1 MATVSVVVTH
11 VSCVGR
17 PIPSHGGHGLP
28 RHRQTVPWRLR
39 SAMRVAVMTLLAA
52 LAVLGL
58 DAGQFA
64 HAQTGDNQLVASSPA
79 DGATLGTSPSFL
91 TFSFAQPVR
100 TDETFTVAVGCG
112 VPAQP
117 QSTGIPQLADDD
129 LTFNVEV
136 LSPFPKG
143 ACTITWL
150 LRDELEQPIA
160 TDLIAFSIAADTPSA
175 TTSPTDSGVTTV
187 TVAATALP
195 SAEDEVARVGSTG
208 GALWFGRYV
217 SGTAALAIF
226 GAVMLIAIGWPEGPL
241 YHVTQ
246 RFLFYLVGVGLLGS
260 IIHVA
265 ALTAD
270 QTGRSFGSSLSPVT
284 WFDLPS
290 TGVAG
295 SAAVIRLVLLVFCL
309 WLAWYPERLYDEA
322 SRGLAMGLVTA
333 TAATAALSRVEGD
346 LAAVGALIGIV
357 HVLAVGIWI
366 GGALLVSRV
375 VLAGPGGEDLVQAVR
390 AHSRLVTPAL
400 LVTVVTGL
408 VETYRLAGSAILTS
422 SFGQVL
428 ALKTIVVVVLVL
440 VTLTL
445 RQQAITQLRRLREMP
460 ARPAD
465 RLRRAFGFEATFGVV
480 VLAFSGWLL
489 SFNPPKVS
497 QIPDRDY
504 DVVVPLETADGFA
517 ATVSVTP
524 LRVGLNE
531 LEVHVVN
538 TPAAIRDLTLELD
551 PWIGSYGRGVVQDI
565 PLDGVGI
572 ARLSPDAGLPL
583 DVTGEWTITLSAD
596 LVTGATLRMTADV
609 IVAGEDGT
617 VVEATT
623 TTVPTVTSLVD
634 TTPTSIVDPTAT
646 TLPTDGA
653 ETTIVTT
660 APVVSV
666 AG

>member
-1 MATVSVVVTH
+1 
-11 VSCVGR
+11 
-17 PIPSHGGHGLP
+17 
-28 RHRQTVPWRLR
+28 
-39 SAMRVAVMTLLAA
+39 
-52 LAVLGL
+52 
-58 DAGQFA
+58 
-64 HAQTGDNQLVASSPA
+64 
-79 DGATLGTSPSFL
+79 
-91 TFSFAQPVR
+91 
-100 TDETFTVAVGCG
+100 
-112 VPAQP
+112 
-117 QSTGIPQLADDD
+117 
-129 LTFNVEV
+129 
-136 LSPFPKG
+136 
-143 ACTITWL
+143 
-150 LRDELEQPIA
+150 
-160 TDLIAFSIAADTPSA
+160 
-175 TTSPTDSGVTTV
+175 
-187 TVAATALP
+187 
-195 SAEDEVARVGSTG
+195 
-208 GALWFGRYV
+208 
-217 SGTAALAIF
+217 
-226 GAVMLIAIGWPEGPL
+226 
-241 YHVTQ
+241 
-246 RFLFYLVGVGLLGS
+246 
-260 IIHVA
+260 
-265 ALTAD
+265 
-270 QTGRSFGSSLSPVT
+270 
-284 WFDLPS
+284 
-290 TGVAG
+290 
-295 SAAVIRLVLLVFCL
+295 
-309 WLAWYPERLYDEA
+309 
-322 SRGLAMGLVTA
+322 MGLVTA